1 MKYTDPRTI
10 LSPQDAIK
18 EVEVLYENEE
28 DVSIAKIKWNDQYVI
43 GIRWNIAM
51 RESDDPKKIN
61 EEVRCIGMP
70 VSRGYPTWFILP
82 NQMADPKSEISSIL
96 SKIKI

>member
-1 MKYTDPRTI
+1 MRYIDPSTI

-28 DVSIAKIKWNDQYVI
+28 DVSIAKIKWNDQFVI

-51 RESDDPKKIN
+51 REWDDPKKIN
-61 EEVRCIGMP
+61 EEVPCLGMP
-70 VSRGYPTWFILP
+70 VSRGYPTWFLLP
-82 NQMADPKSEISSIL
+82 DEMTDPKSEISSIL
-96 SKIKI
+96 SKITI